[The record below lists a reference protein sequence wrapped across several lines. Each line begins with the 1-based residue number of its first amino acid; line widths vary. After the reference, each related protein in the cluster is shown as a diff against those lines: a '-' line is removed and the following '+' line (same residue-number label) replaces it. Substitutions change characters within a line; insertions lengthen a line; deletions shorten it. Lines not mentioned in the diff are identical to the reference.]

1 MLNEAFMQKLP
12 PAQGKLFAALEG
24 KGDVAIELLFRTI
37 FDRDPPKDAQQRLG
51 PYIVKLNRR
60 LVERQLVVRPGR
72 IKRTYSL
79 QQL

>member
-1 MLNEAFMQKLP
+1 MSNKEYIKLPAQQQKL
-12 PAQGKLFAALEG
+12 FDALATG
-24 KGDVAIELLFRTI
+24 GDVAIEDLYRLLLERE
-37 FDRDPPKDAQQRLG
+37 PPKDAQQRLG

-60 LVERQLVVRPGR
+60 LAAQNLVVRPGR